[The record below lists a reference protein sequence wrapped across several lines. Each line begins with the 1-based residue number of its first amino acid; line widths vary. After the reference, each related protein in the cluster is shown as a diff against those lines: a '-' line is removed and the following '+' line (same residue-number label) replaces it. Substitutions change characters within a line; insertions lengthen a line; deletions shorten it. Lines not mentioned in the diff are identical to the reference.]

1 MALRRI
7 ALAPAEERNTV
18 GVHLPHSPMTKRLIV
33 LLALALPAATF
44 AAADKAALKAE
55 LIRTELEFAK
65 DVANGDIRDAF
76 VKYMTPDGFAPGD
89 FALSRAELA
98 ASPKQPPPP
107 PGFKLE
113 WEPLFA
119 DVSDDGTL
127 GYTWGYLKITAPP
140 KDGQGDPRIR
150 LGMTLTIWKR
160 QADGSWKWV
169 FDGGPQVPPD
179 KMKEFLQRAD
189 LPGKPTLL
197 N

>member
-1 MALRRI
+1 
-7 ALAPAEERNTV
+7 
-18 GVHLPHSPMTKRLIV
+18 MTKRLFV

-65 DVANGDIRDAF
+65 EVANGDITAAF
-76 VKYMTPDGFAPGD
+76 LKFMAPDGFAPGN
-89 FALSRAELA
+89 FALRRAEYEA
-98 ASPKQPPPP
+98 QPKQPPPP

-113 WEPLFA
+113 WEPLYA

-127 GYTWGYLKITAPP
+127 GYTWGYAKYTVPV
-140 KDGQGDPRIR
+140 KDGSSAPKISF
-150 LGMTLTIWKR
+150 GMTLSIWKR

-169 FDGGPQVPPD
+169 FDGGPAVPREKIP
-179 KMKEFLQRAD
+179 EFLKRTD
-189 LPGKPTLL
+189 LPSKPTLL

>member
-1 MALRRI
+1 MKI
-7 ALAPAEERNTV
+7 
-18 GVHLPHSPMTKRLIV
+18 LP
-33 LLALALPAATF
+33 LLALAAGLSTSAF
-44 AAADKAALKAE
+44 AAIDKAALKAE

-76 VKYMTPDGFAPGD
+76 VKYMAPDGFAPGN

-98 ASPKQPPPP
+98 AAPRQPAPPA
-107 PGFKLE
+107 GFKLE

-119 DVSDDGTL
+119 DVSDDGSL

-140 KDGQGDPRIR
+140 KDGKGDPRIT

-179 KMKEFLQRAD
+179 KMKAFLQRTD
-189 LPGKPTLL
+189 LPSKPTLL